1 MWEFLQTASV
11 AASLFNTYASFRA
24 QKEAREETIYTQ
36 KSNLAYAKRK
46 KLKATQEYGAIVSYN
61 VDMTRQK
68 SLEDRQALGANIL
81 NSGIAITP
89 FDSAGLLLRHQAY
102 HDEMFARA
110 KESEYYHNRP
120 KLNINQDLVQHG
132 ISTVEK
138 SAPFATLA
146 TAVGGGIE
154 LSKILSQIN
163 AQNSAKNNQ
172 GS

>member
-1 MWEFLQTASV
+1 MWNFLQTASV
-11 AASLFNTYASFRA
+11 AASLFNTYASFKA
-24 QKEAREETIYTQ
+24 QKEARDETIYTQ
-36 KSNLAYAKRK
+36 RSNLAFAKKK
-46 KLKATQEYGAIVSYN
+46 KLKATREYGAIVSYN

-68 SLEDRQALGANIL
+68 SLEDRQAIAGNIL

-102 HDEMFARA
+102 HDELFARA

-120 KLNINQDLVQHG
+120 KLNINKDLVQHG
-132 ISTVEK
+132 ISAVQK

-163 AQNSAKNNQ
+163 VQNADKS
-172 GS
+172 